1 MINEL
6 FKELSDIEQVEA
18 IALGGSRSG
27 ENYDDKSDYD
37 VYIYSAEF
45 ISDECRKAVLEKYCS
60 YMEIGN
66 HYWEY
71 EDNCTL
77 KNGIDIDI
85 IYRDLDSFCADVS
98 DVAEKYRARNGYT
111 TCMWHNLL
119 NCKIIY
125 DKNGRLARA
134 KERFSVPYPE
144 KLKSNIIER
153 NFSLLSTAMPAYSNQ
168 IQKACERRDRVSIIH
183 RTAAFLESYFDI
195 LFALNKLT
203 HPGEKRL
210 IELCKQ
216 QCKILPND
224 FEANL
229 NKLFDDMLTRP
240 EEIKKDIENIISE
253 LKKII

>member
-1 MINEL
+1 MIDEL

-37 VYIYSAEF
+37 VYIYSDSF
-45 ISDECRKAVLEKYCS
+45 ISDERRKSVLEKYCS
-60 YMEIGN
+60 YTEIGN

-98 DVAEKYRARNGYT
+98 NVAEKYRARNGYT

-125 DKNGRLARA
+125 DKYGRLARA

-153 NFSLLSTAMPAYSNQ
+153 NFNLLCTAMPAYSKQ
-168 IQKACERRDRVSIIH
+168 MQKACERRDRVSVLH
-183 RTAAFLESYFDI
+183 RTTAFLESYFDI
-195 LFALNKLT
+195 LFALNSLT

-216 QCKILPND
+216 QCKVLPNN

-229 NKLFDDMLTRP
+229 NKLFDDMMMRP

>member
-1 MINEL
+1 MIDEL
-6 FKELSDIEQVEA
+6 FKELADIEQVEA

-37 VYIYSAEF
+37 VYIYSDSF
-45 ISDECRKAVLEKYCS
+45 ISDERRKSVLEKYCS
-60 YMEIGN
+60 YTEIGN
-66 HYWEY
+66 YYWEY

-85 IYRDLDSFCADVS
+85 IYRDLDS
-98 DVAEKYRARNGYT
+98 
-111 TCMWHNLL
+111 
-119 NCKIIY
+119 
-125 DKNGRLARA
+125 A

-144 KLKSNIIER
+144 KLKSNIIEK
-153 NFSLLSTAMPAYSNQ
+153 NFALLCTAMPAYSKQ
-168 IQKACERRDRVSIIH
+168 IQKACERHDRVSVLH
-183 RTAAFLESYFDI
+183 RTTAFLESYFDI
-195 LFALNKLT
+195 LFALNSLT

-216 QCKILPND
+216 QCKVLPD
-224 FEANL
+224 GFEANL
-229 NKLFDDMLTRP
+229 NKLFDDMIIRS

>member
-1 MINEL
+1 MIDEL
-6 FKELSDIEQVEA
+6 FKELADIEQVEA

-37 VYIYSAEF
+37 VYIYSDSF
-45 ISDECRKAVLEKYCS
+45 TSDERRKSVLEKYCS
-60 YMEIGN
+60 YTEIGN
-66 HYWEY
+66 HFWEY

-98 DVAEKYRARNGYT
+98 DVVEKYRARNGYT

-125 DKNGRLARA
+125 DKYGRLARA

-153 NFSLLSTAMPAYSNQ
+153 NFNLLCTAMPVYSNQ
-168 IQKACERRDRVSIIH
+168 IQKACERGDRVSVLH
-183 RTAAFLESYFDI
+183 RTTAFLESYFDI
-195 LFALNKLT
+195 LFALNSLT

-210 IELCKQ
+210 IKLCRQ
-216 QCKILPND
+216 QCKVLPND

-229 NKLFDDMLTRP
+229 NKLFDDMTIHFD
-240 EEIKKDIENIISE
+240 EIKKDIENIISE

>member
-1 MINEL
+1 MIDELFNEL
-6 FKELSDIEQVEA
+6 SGIERVEA

-37 VYIYSAEF
+37 VYIYSSLF
-45 ISDECRKAVLEKYCS
+45 ISDECRKSILEKYCS

-66 HYWEY
+66 HFWEY
-71 EDNCTL
+71 EDNCIL
-77 KNGIDIDI
+77 NNGIDIDI
-85 IYRDLDSFCADVS
+85 IYRDLDGFCADVS
-98 DVAEKYRARNGYT
+98 DVVEKYRAHNGYT

-153 NFSLLSTAMPAYSNQ
+153 NFALLCTAMPAYLKQ
-168 IQKACERRDRVSIIH
+168 IQKACERRDRVSVLH
-183 RTAAFLESYFDI
+183 RTTAFLESYFDI
-195 LFALNKLT
+195 LFALNGLT

-216 QCKILPND
+216 QCKVLPNN

-229 NKLFDDMLTRP
+229 NKLFDNMMIHSDK
-240 EEIKKDIENIISE
+240 IKKDIENIISE
-253 LKKII
+253 LKEII